1 MIPLPWFC
9 DSFQFRIPD
18 LTCLHLVRG
27 ISRHLQRQRHDLSWF
42 HIFDCARANG
52 SNDTL
57 FRIALIG
64 SNIFLIELRSK
75 KRSTHGFGW
84 KKHSSI
90 VLPQDLSRRA
100 VFVAQPQGFP
110 ESLLVGFSCNNEPT
124 PSLPAAHSFPEA
136 SMSNKIPEIFRKYQ
150 SLPTDKLWCFRTMIC
165 HNKNIHYYAVYNNDR
180 FCNLYWHKKCED
192 IHMTYTEYIYISIC
206 LHLRHSLDAFH
217 CISLLT
223 IPGLRV
229 WTTRNIDSSTWII
242 FFLHQKKKHAGKIRK
257 SPNLPS
263 HHQLKGRYLG
273 SAVGPS
279 WSSLALW
286 MIHGLGP
293 QIWKLLQISRNLPN
307 ESIITTMRFDE
318 IKWNGV

>member
-57 FRIALIG
+57 FRIGLIG
-64 SNIFLIELRSK
+64 SKIFPIELRSK

-110 ESLLVGFSCNNEPT
+110 LVSFGGFFMQQRN
-124 PSLPAAHSFPEA
+124 L
-136 SMSNKIPEIFRKYQ
+136 IP
-150 SLPTDKLWCFRTMIC
+150 
-165 HNKNIHYYAVYNNDR
+165 
-180 FCNLYWHKKCED
+180 
-192 IHMTYTEYIYISIC
+192 
-206 LHLRHSLDAFH
+206 
-217 CISLLT
+217 T
-223 IPGLRV
+223 IP
-229 WTTRNIDSSTWII
+229 TCSS
-242 FFLHQKKKHAGKIRK
+242 FFSR
-257 SPNLPS
+257 
-263 HHQLKGRYLG
+263 
-273 SAVGPS
+273 
-279 WSSLALW
+279 SLNVKQNA
-286 MIHGLGP
+286 
-293 QIWKLLQISRNLPN
+293 RNLQKISEFTN
-307 ESIITTMRFDE
+307 WKTLMFSYHDMS
-318 IKWNGV
+318 